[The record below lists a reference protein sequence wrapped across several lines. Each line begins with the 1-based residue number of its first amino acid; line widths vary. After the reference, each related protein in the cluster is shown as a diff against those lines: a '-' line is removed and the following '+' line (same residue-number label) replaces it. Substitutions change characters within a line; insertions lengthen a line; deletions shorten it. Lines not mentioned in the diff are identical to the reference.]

1 VNSGFDL
8 VVRNGLVVT
17 EAASVAADV
26 GVAGGRIAA
35 IGRGLDRGAEEID
48 ASGKLVLPGGID
60 SHCHVEQESSTGLMT
75 ADDFYSATVAAA
87 CGGVTTIVPF
97 AAQHRGQD
105 LREVAARYR
114 ARARDKAV
122 IDYAFH
128 LIVSDPTP
136 AAVAEH
142 LPALIA
148 EGYPSF
154 KVYTTYDALKLTDRQ
169 LLEVMALGARERAV
183 VMVHA
188 ENADA
193 IAWAAERLVAAGH
206 TAPRYHAESRPV
218 AVEREAVHRVATL
231 AGLTG
236 ATILV
241 VHVSCREAL
250 DEIRAARARGVSI
263 LAETCPQYLA
273 LTVDELNRPGFEAA
287 KFLCSPPLRD
297 RPDLAALWEGLADG
311 SIDVLSSDHA
321 PYRLDDPAGKAV
333 NGKDAPFTRI
343 PNGVPGLETCLPV
356 VFSEGVGRGR
366 ITLAQFVALSATN
379 AARIY
384 GLLPRKGVIAVGA
397 DADIAIW
404 DPERDTTI
412 TNERLHHRMDY
423 TAFEGMRVRGWP
435 VVTIS
440 RGDVVWRD
448 GAVAAQPGRGRFV
461 ARAPAEHA
469 ARRPKGTLQT

>member
-1 VNSGFDL
+1 MSSGFDL
-8 VVRNGLVVT
+8 VVRNALVVT
-17 EAASVAADV
+17 EAATVEADV

-35 IGRGLDRGAEEID
+35 IGRGLERGVEEID
-48 ASGKLVLPGGID
+48 AAGRLVLPGGID

-87 CGGVTTIVPF
+87 CGGVTTIIPF
-97 AAQHRGQD
+97 AAQHRGQH
-105 LREVAARYR
+105 LLEVADRYR
-114 ARARDKAV
+114 GRARDKAV

-148 EGYPSF
+148 GGYPSF

-188 ENADA
+188 ENSDA
-193 IAWAAERLVAAGH
+193 IAWEAERLVAAGH

-218 AVEREAVHRVATL
+218 AVEREAVHRVAML

-236 ATILV
+236 ATVLV

-287 KFLCSPPLRD
+287 KFLCSPPLRE
-297 RPDLAALWEGLADG
+297 RPNLAALWEGLADG
-311 SIDVLSSDHA
+311 SLDVLSSDHA

-333 NGKDAPFTRI
+333 NGTDAPFTRI

-366 ITLAQFVALSATN
+366 ITLEQFAAVSATN

-384 GLLPRKGVIAVGA
+384 GLYPRKGVIAVGA
-397 DADIAIW
+397 DADLAVW
-404 DPERDTTI
+404 DPELEATV
-412 TNERLHHRMDY
+412 TNARLHHRMDY

-435 VVTIS
+435 VVTMS
-440 RGDVVWRD
+440 RGEVVSRD
-448 GAVAAQPGRGRFV
+448 GIATARPGRGQFV
-461 ARAPAEHA
+461 ARA
-469 ARRPKGTLQT
+469 RRGQRLTS

>member
-1 VNSGFDL
+1 VTSRFDL
-8 VVRNGLVVT
+8 VVRGGLVVT
-17 EAASVAADV
+17 EAAVVEADV
-26 GVAGGRIAA
+26 GVTGGLIAA
-35 IGRGLDRGAEEID
+35 IGRGLGRGLEEID
-48 ASGKLVLPGGID
+48 AAGRLVLPGGID

-75 ADDFYSATVAAA
+75 ADDFHSATVAAA
-87 CGGVTTIVPF
+87 CGGVTTIIPF
-97 AAQHRGQD
+97 AAQHRGQN
-105 LREVAARYR
+105 LPEVAARYR
-114 ARARDKAV
+114 GRARDKAV

-148 EGYPSF
+148 DGYPSF

-169 LLEVMALGARERAV
+169 LLEVMALAARERAV

-188 ENADA
+188 ENSDA

-218 AVEREAVHRVATL
+218 AVEREAVHRIATL

-236 ATILV
+236 ATVMV

-250 DEIRAARARGVSI
+250 DEIRAARARGVSM

-287 KFLCSPPLRD
+287 KFLCSPPLRGGA
-297 RPDLAALWEGLADG
+297 DLAALWVGLADG

-356 VFSEGVGRGR
+356 VFSEGVSRGR
-366 ITLAQFVALSATN
+366 ITLERFAAVSATN

-384 GLLPRKGVIAVGA
+384 GLYPRKGVIAVGA
-397 DADIAIW
+397 DADLAVW
-404 DPERDTTI
+404 DPDRETTV
-412 TNERLHHRMDY
+412 TNAQLHHRMDY
-423 TAFEGMRVRGWP
+423 TAFEGMRLRGWP
-435 VVTIS
+435 VMTVA

-448 GAVAAQPGRGRFV
+448 GAFAAQPGRGRFIARSRRERSV
-461 ARAPAEHA
+461 AS
-469 ARRPKGTLQT
+469 

>member
-1 VNSGFDL
+1 MSAGFDL

-17 EAASVAADV
+17 EPATVEADV
-26 GVAGGRIAA
+26 GVVDGRIAA
-35 IGRGLDRGAEEID
+35 IGRGLGHGVEEID
-48 ASGKLVLPGGID
+48 AAGRLVLPGGID

-75 ADDFYSATVAAA
+75 ADDFHSATVAAA
-87 CGGVTTIVPF
+87 CGGVTTIIPF
-97 AAQHRGQD
+97 AAQHRGQN
-105 LREVAARYR
+105 LLEVADRYR
-114 ARARDKAV
+114 DRARDKAV
-122 IDYAFH
+122 VDYAFH

-148 EGYPSF
+148 GGYPSF

-169 LLEVMALGARERAV
+169 LLEVMALAARERSV

-188 ENADA
+188 ENSDA

-206 TAPRYHAESRPV
+206 TAPRYHAEARPV
-218 AVEREAVHRVATL
+218 SVEREAVHRVATL
-231 AGLTG
+231 AGITG
-236 ATILV
+236 ATALI

-250 DEIRAARARGVSI
+250 DEIRAARVRGVSI

-273 LTVDELNRPGFEAA
+273 LTVDELSRPGFEAA
-287 KFLCSPPLRD
+287 KFLCSPPLRE
-297 RPDLAALWEGLADG
+297 RSDLAALWDGLADG
-311 SIDVLSSDHA
+311 SVDVVSSDHA

-356 VFSEGVGRGR
+356 LFSEGVGRGR
-366 ITLAQFVALSATN
+366 ITLEQFAACSATN

-384 GLLPRKGVIAVGA
+384 GLYPRKGVVAVGA
-397 DADIAIW
+397 DADLAVW
-404 DPERDTTI
+404 DPLRETTV

-435 VVTIS
+435 VATIS
-440 RGDVVWRD
+440 RGEVVWRD
-448 GAVAAQPGRGRFV
+448 GTVTARPGRGRFV
-461 ARAPAEHA
+461 PRARYGQRA
-469 ARRPKGTLQT
+469 T

>member
-1 VNSGFDL
+1 VTSRFDL
-8 VVRNGLVVT
+8 VVRGGLVVT
-17 EAASVAADV
+17 EAAVVEADV
-26 GVAGGRIAA
+26 GVTGGLIAA
-35 IGRGLDRGAEEID
+35 IGRGLGRGLEEID
-48 ASGKLVLPGGID
+48 AAGRLVLPGGID

-75 ADDFYSATVAAA
+75 ADDFHSATVAAA
-87 CGGVTTIVPF
+87 CGGVTTIIPF
-97 AAQHRGQD
+97 AAQHRGQN
-105 LREVAARYR
+105 LPEVAARYR
-114 ARARDKAV
+114 GRARDKAV

-148 EGYPSF
+148 DGYPSF

-169 LLEVMALGARERAV
+169 LLEVMALAARERAV

-188 ENADA
+188 ENSDA

-236 ATILV
+236 AAVMV

-250 DEIRAARARGVSI
+250 DEIRAARARGVSM

-287 KFLCSPPLRD
+287 KFLCSPPLRGGA
-297 RPDLAALWEGLADG
+297 DLAALWVGLADG

-321 PYRLDDPAGKAV
+321 PYRLDDPAGKAA

-343 PNGVPGLETCLPV
+343 PNGVPGLETSLPV
-356 VFSEGVGRGR
+356 VFSEGVSRGR
-366 ITLAQFVALSATN
+366 ITLERFAAVSATN

-384 GLLPRKGVIAVGA
+384 GLYPRKGVIAVGA
-397 DADIAIW
+397 DADLAVW
-404 DPERDTTI
+404 DPDRETTV
-412 TNERLHHRMDY
+412 TNAQLHHRMDY
-423 TAFEGMRVRGWP
+423 TAFEGMRLRGWP
-435 VVTIS
+435 VMTVA

-448 GAVAAQPGRGRFV
+448 GAFAAQPGRGRFIARSRRERSV
-461 ARAPAEHA
+461 AS
-469 ARRPKGTLQT
+469 

>member
-1 VNSGFDL
+1 VSPGFDL

-17 EAASVAADV
+17 EAAAAEADV
-26 GVAGGRIAA
+26 GVAGGLIAA
-35 IGRGLDRGAEEID
+35 IGRGLGRGLEEID
-48 ASGKLVLPGGID
+48 AAGRLVLPGGID

-87 CGGVTTIVPF
+87 CGGVTTIIPF
-97 AAQHRGQD
+97 AAQHRGQH
-105 LREVAARYR
+105 LLEVADRYR
-114 ARARDKAV
+114 DRARNTAV

-148 EGYPSF
+148 DGYPSF

-169 LLEVMALGARERAV
+169 LLEVMALGAREGAV

-188 ENADA
+188 ENSDA
-193 IAWAAERLVAAGH
+193 IAWGAERLVTAGH
-206 TAPRYHAESRPV
+206 VAPRYHAQARPV
-218 AVEREAVHRVATL
+218 AVEREAVHRVAML

-236 ATILV
+236 ATVLI

-250 DEIRAARARGVSI
+250 DEIRAARTRGVSI

-287 KFLCSPPLRD
+287 KFLCSPPLRG
-297 RPDLAALWEGLADG
+297 PADLAALWVGLADG

-321 PYRLDDPAGKAV
+321 PYRFDDPAGKAV
-333 NGKDAPFTRI
+333 NGKNAPFTRI

-366 ITLAQFVALSATN
+366 ITLQQFAAVSATN

-384 GLLPRKGVIAVGA
+384 GLYPQKGVIAVGA
-397 DADIAIW
+397 DADLAVW
-404 DPERDTTI
+404 DPERETTV
-412 TNERLHHRMDY
+412 TNARLHHRMDY
-423 TAFEGMRVRGWP
+423 TAFEGMRLRGWP
-435 VVTIS
+435 VMTLA
-440 RGDVVWRD
+440 RGEVVWRD
-448 GAVAAQPGRGRFV
+448 GAFAARPGRGRFIARTRRGRSV
-461 ARAPAEHA
+461 AS
-469 ARRPKGTLQT
+469 

>member
-1 VNSGFDL
+1 MSAGFDL

-17 EAASVAADV
+17 EAATVDADV
-26 GVAGGRIAA
+26 GVVDGRIAA
-35 IGRGLDRGAEEID
+35 IGRGLGHGREEID
-48 ASGKLVLPGGID
+48 AVGRLVLPGGID
-60 SHCHVEQESSTGLMT
+60 SHCHVEQESSSGLMT
-75 ADDFYSATVAAA
+75 ADDFHSATVAAA
-87 CGGVTTIVPF
+87 CGGVTTIIPF

-105 LREVAARYR
+105 LLEVAARYR
-114 ARARDKAV
+114 SRARDKAV

-169 LLEVMALGARERAV
+169 LLDVMALGARERAV

-188 ENADA
+188 ENSDA
-193 IAWAAERLVAAGH
+193 IAWAAEHLVAAGH

-218 AVEREAVHRVATL
+218 AVEREAVHRVAML

-236 ATILV
+236 ATVLV

-250 DEIRAARARGVSI
+250 DEIRAARSRKVSI
-263 LAETCPQYLA
+263 FAETCPQYLA

-287 KFLCSPPLRD
+287 KFLCSPPLRE
-297 RPDLAALWEGLADG
+297 REDLAALWKGLADG
-311 SIDVLSSDHA
+311 SIDVVSSDHA

-333 NGKDAPFTRI
+333 NGPDAPFTRI

-366 ITLAQFVALSATN
+366 ITLEQFAACSATN

-384 GLLPRKGVIAVGA
+384 GLYPQKGVVAVGA
-397 DADIAIW
+397 DADLAVW
-404 DPERDTTI
+404 DPQRETTI
-412 TNERLHHRMDY
+412 TNDRLHHRMDY
-423 TAFEGMRVRGWP
+423 TAFEGMRVTGWP
-435 VVTIS
+435 VATIS
-440 RGDVVWRD
+440 RGELVWRD
-448 GAVAAQPGRGRFV
+448 GAVTAQPGRGCFV
-461 ARAPAEHA
+461 PRARYGQ
-469 ARRPKGTLQT
+469 RTT